1 MNMLKNLKNAK
12 TESILESF
20 KEVDILIKELS
31 AYRDNLKIEIINRQD
46 NNPLNYETH
55 DGKHTITL
63 RFTKGGKTLD
73 SKKAKEL
80 LPNWEN
86 ECFTIRADSTILR
99 VNDLKK

>member
-1 MNMLKNLKNAK
+1 MNMLKNIKNAK

-20 KEVDILIKELS
+20 KEVDILIKELTT
-31 AYRDNLKIEIINRQD
+31 YKDNLKTEIINRQD
-46 NNPLNYETH
+46 NNPLDYTTR

-86 ECFTIRADSTILR
+86 DCFTMRVDSTILR